1 MRSFSFALTV
11 LLCSLVTAQNAV
23 RRFSFTRETCLD
35 KGIFGTGDIQLV
47 RNKNTTSCDASMGIQ
62 ASDNDTQAFHM
73 HSNGKLDSLLV
84 RNNLS
89 IELWLELDTVTPE
102 DRKTIMTIV
111 GKKNLQGLS
120 ICDQQGIDFQVHQQ
134 RDSFLITYRTADQ
147 FVEPCQSIRVG
158 LNKTQGMTHF
168 LVTLNDN
175 SQEIFINGT
184 SATLARQRF
193 SLKSW
198 ISTKLI
204 FMGYP
209 LSDSS
214 VWKGILHQMTLFSGD
229 SPNAN
234 DLILQGLPASIP
246 QSQDAAF
253 VIHEDAE
260 DVPGS
265 HENDWYRTEA
275 PLEDTGRIVLPYTSK
290 NIVVRELQTDHNVT
304 APVPLPRVCFYL
316 VTLPT
321 VGRLYQANGSP
332 IKSPSS
338 QFSLISVESPIGELI
353 YVPPL
358 DQHSEDAD
366 MTSFEF
372 CVWSDATLFHSR
384 QCEAISTATVRVLS
398 VNDPPIALPVEEVR
412 LYEGSQSRIQLSGF
426 DKDIGDSI
434 RNFEITQP
442 PQYGRLHLSVNA
454 FREDNLHH
462 GTPLTLLNNIV
473 GSSDDSGS
481 IYIDYDLLSDE
492 VSVPAVHGSEG
503 AQDSFSFRVQDQG
516 GLWSTEEVVP
526 IRILSALSGN
536 STASII
542 QQGVRNEKN
551 IVVCGADNSG
561 MKRRISLF
569 VDSVDTQ
576 GQLLGPKGRVEAGQL
591 LDDMSDAFP
600 YENGFAFTYNPS
612 LEMCHGKTTANAT
625 FFFRVVAFVGNSS
638 EIASTSDGFSHKI
651 QVVCQLDQLSLTLP
665 TETIKV
671 QESSLHKM
679 TNATCSGSQ
688 NLNED
693 CSLVAINGISIGSS
707 GFRSRK
713 ATVIVDIPHGFVSL
727 KEAGW
732 KYTELVHGRRSMARG
747 NVTFRAFPEDMTLI
761 FSNLEYQNHQAGET
775 KLQIAILFGDCPID
789 VLSTPEESFWT
800 PTCQLLR
807 KTIRIQVHADPNK
820 YRAKQLVAG
829 AFPWPVLIC
838 MFVYPILYFWWIQKK
853 SDAGKQFERELDVVW
868 IQHRD
873 ADGKFYYENT
883 ITDTVTWMAPIG
895 EECKLWV
902 DPEA

>member
-1 MRSFSFALTV
+1 M
-11 LLCSLVTAQNAV
+11 
-23 RRFSFTRETCLD
+23 
-35 KGIFGTGDIQLV
+35 GDIQLI
-47 RNKNTTSCDASMGIQ
+47 RNKNTTSCDASMGIH

-73 HSNGKLDSLLV
+73 HSNGKLDSLLSS
-84 RNNLS
+84 NSLS
-89 IELWLELDTVTPE
+89 IELWLELDTATPE
-102 DRKTIMTIV
+102 ERKTIMTIV
-111 GKKNLQGLS
+111 GKKNPQGLS
-120 ICDQQGIDFQVHQQ
+120 ICDQQGIDFQLHQQ

-158 LNKTQGMTHF
+158 FNPTQGMTHF
-168 LVTLNDN
+168 LVTLTDN
-175 SQEIFINGT
+175 SQAVFINGT
-184 SATLARQRF
+184 SASLSRQRF

-198 ISTKLI
+198 SSTKLT
-204 FMGYP
+204 FLGYP
-209 LSDSS
+209 QSDSS
-214 VWKGILHQMTLFSGD
+214 VWKGILHQMTLISGY

-234 DLILQGLPASIP
+234 DLLRQGLPASVP
-246 QSQDAAF
+246 LSQDAAF

-275 PLEDTGRIVLPYTSK
+275 PLEDTGRIVLPYSSK

-304 APVPLPRVCFYL
+304 APMPLPRVYFYL

-321 VGRLYQANGSP
+321 VGRLYQANGNP

-358 DQHSEDAD
+358 DQHSEDAA

-384 QCEAISTATVRVLS
+384 QCEVISTATIRVLS
-398 VNDPPIALPVEEVR
+398 VNDPPIALSVKEVI
-412 LYEGSQSRIQLSGF
+412 LYEGSQNRIKLSGF

-434 RNFEITQP
+434 RNFEITKP
-442 PQYGRLHLSVNA
+442 PKYGRLHLSVSS
-454 FREDNLHH
+454 FRDDELRH
-462 GTPLTLLNNIV
+462 GAPLNSLTNTV
-473 GSSDDSGS
+473 GSNDDAES
-481 IYIDYDLLSDE
+481 IYIDYDLLSE
-492 VSVPAVHGSEG
+492 KPVLPVVHGNEG

-516 GLWSTEEVVP
+516 GLWSTDEVVS
-526 IRILSALSGN
+526 IRVLSGLSGN
-536 STASII
+536 STTSVI
-542 QQGVRNEKN
+542 QQGESNEES
-551 IVVCGADNSG
+551 IVVYGTDNSRL
-561 MKRRISLF
+561 KRRISLF

-576 GQLLGPKGRVEAGQL
+576 GQLFGPTGQIEAGQL
-591 LDDMSDAFP
+591 LNDMIDAFP
-600 YENGFAFTYNPS
+600 YENGFAFTFNPS
-612 LEMCHGKTTANAT
+612 LEMCHGKTSANAT
-625 FFFRVVAFVGNSS
+625 FLFRVVAFAGNSS

-651 QVVCQLDQLSLTLP
+651 HVLCQLDQLSLTLP
-665 TETIKV
+665 EETINV

-688 NLNED
+688 NSNED

-713 ATVIVDIPHGFVSL
+713 ATVIVDIPHGFITL

-775 KLQIAILFGDCPID
+775 NLQIAIVFGDCPVD
-789 VLSTPEESFWT
+789 VLSTPEASFWT

-807 KTIRIQVHADPNK
+807 KTIRIHVHADPNK
-820 YRAKQLVAG
+820 YKAKQVVAG

-838 MFVYPILYFWWIQKK
+838 MFVYPILYFWWIQRK
-853 SDAGKQFERELDVVW
+853 SDAGKQFEIESDVVW

-873 ADGKFYYENT
+873 ADGTFYYENT
-883 ITDTVTWMAPIG
+883 ITDTVTWMAPVG
-895 EECKLWV
+895 EQCKPWV